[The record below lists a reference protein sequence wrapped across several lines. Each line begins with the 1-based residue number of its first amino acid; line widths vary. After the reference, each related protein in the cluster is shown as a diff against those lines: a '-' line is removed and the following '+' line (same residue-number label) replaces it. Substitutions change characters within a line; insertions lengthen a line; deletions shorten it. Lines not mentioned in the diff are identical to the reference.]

1 MANRL
6 AKVLSSLTKASNKR
20 LDQVISGLED
30 QTIKSGESSSL
41 GRPSRKGKAA
51 AKQKMYCVSNPHK
64 ELLYGP
70 FQLIRMHSCNTLRLD
85 I

>member
-1 MANRL
+1 MY
-6 AKVLSSLTKASNKR
+6 LTDPQNVKELVEMYQKKQQA
-20 LDQVISGLED
+20 
-30 QTIKSGESSSL
+30 IKSGESSSL
-41 GRPSRKGKAA
+41 GRPSTKGKAA

-70 FQLIRMHSCNTLRLD
+70 FQLIRMHSCNTLGLD

>member
-1 MANRL
+1 MY
-6 AKVLSSLTKASNKR
+6 LTDPQNVKELVEMYRKK
-20 LDQVISGLED
+20 Q

-51 AKQKMYCVSNPHK
+51 EKRKKYCVSNPHK
-64 ELLYGP
+64 ELLYVP
-70 FQLIRMHSCNTLRLD
+70 FQLIRMHSCNMLGLD